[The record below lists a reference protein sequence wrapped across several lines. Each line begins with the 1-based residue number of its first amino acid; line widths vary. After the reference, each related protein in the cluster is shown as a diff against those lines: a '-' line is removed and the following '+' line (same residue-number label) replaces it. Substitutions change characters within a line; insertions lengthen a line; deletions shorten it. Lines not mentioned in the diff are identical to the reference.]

1 MCANV
6 AYEQTLET
14 QMGLPERRHCFHTD
28 VHLALT
34 CVRNVWEEFQIHKCL
49 QRKSYIIVL
58 RVLYPLFSHCDVLH
72 TYSNALHTYSN
83 ASHTCSVVSS
93 PGNSLWC
100 SSQRSSAQ
108 YVFPYTMNQCGW
120 RANAMH
126 FITWKFLKQPTQSRH
141 KLLNHHIVLTLPL
154 PRCSGTRPC
163 LWQPL
168 ISSGSL

>member
-83 ASHTCSVVSS
+83 ALHTYSNASHTYS
-93 PGNSLWC
+93 
-100 SSQRSSAQ
+100 
-108 YVFPYTMNQCGW
+108 
-120 RANAMH
+120 NASH
-126 FITWKFLKQPTQSRH
+126 THSNALHTYSNALH
-141 KLLNHHIVLTLPL
+141 THSNASHTHSNASHT
-154 PRCSGTRPC
+154 
-163 LWQPL
+163 
-168 ISSGSL
+168 